1 MLLNRTRPAP
11 PCGHPEKPPQASC
24 KCKSEYLTRITFEK
38 LYTCLGSAMAE
49 VEKLCNEMSIIMEA
63 LGWLQDS
70 DIEIRDYYLCAIL
83 YLMHTYM

>member
-1 MLLNRTRPAP
+1 
-11 PCGHPEKPPQASC
+11 
-24 KCKSEYLTRITFEK
+24 
-38 LYTCLGSAMAE
+38 MAE